1 MLILFDQATPVPLR
15 QFLKGHTIKTAWQQ
29 GWDRLKNGDLLA
41 AAEEAGFDVVLTTDK
56 NLYYQQNL
64 SGRRLAI
71 VVLGNQQWPELRAH
85 VQLVIDVVNA
95 ATAGSYTEVNI
106 PR

>member
-15 QFLKGHTIKTAWQQ
+15 PFLKGHTIKTAWQQ
-29 GWDRLKNGDLLA
+29 GWDRLKNGDLLT
-41 AAEEAGFDVVLTTDK
+41 AAEEAGFDLLLTTDK
-56 NLYYQQNL
+56 NLYHQQNL

-71 VVLGNQQWPELRAH
+71 VVLGNQQWPQLREH
-85 VQLVIDVVNA
+85 VQLVMDVVNA
-95 ATAGSYTEVNI
+95 ATPGSYTEVNI

>member
-1 MLILFDQATPVPLR
+1 MPLR

-29 GWDRLKNGDLLA
+29 GWDRLKNGDLLT

-95 ATAGSYTEVNI
+95 ATVGSYTEVNI
-106 PR
+106 PS